1 MWEFY
6 LAGSEVAFRRQGHVV
21 FQMQMAKQID
31 TVPLTR
37 DYMIDWER
45 DHQPPLAADHR
56 AA

>member
-1 MWEFY
+1 
-6 LAGSEVAFRRQGHVV
+6 V
-21 FQMQMAKQID
+21 D

-45 DHQPPLAADHR
+45 AHSAAARKPTGR